1 MKKFD
6 KEHEEKVA
14 RELLTH
20 AVYEAQM
27 SGPQLEAEGP
37 TFSSERARFLI
48 RVLVKSAARGLVYV
62 EGISSMDL
70 SQNFTELFSKELG
83 EARKDL
89 DIEF

>member
-1 MKKFD
+1 MAKFD

-27 SGPQLEAEGP
+27 SGPQLKAEGS
-37 TFSSERARFLI
+37 TFSSERAKFLI
-48 RVLVKSAARGLVYV
+48 RVLVKSAARGLAYA

-70 SQNFTELFSKELG
+70 SQGFTELFSKELG
-83 EARKDL
+83 EVRKDL
-89 DIEF
+89 GVEV